1 MKKERIVYFKT
12 IYNNRLINN
21 SIKLYEL
28 YFLTIKLNF
37 ISIEIDIFTNNYNK
51 YYIFN
56 NKSISLKIYY

>member
-1 MKKERIVYFKT
+1 M